1 MRRELA
7 GRFEVPAYII
17 FGDAALQEMA
27 RVRPVNLEAFRTVKG
42 VGERKAADFGDR
54 FTAEIAE
61 YCRTNGLSTNNSSVP
76 GRRAGKASAAGR
88 GSLRA
93 RSFEMF
99 AQGRSVEDV
108 ASQMGLSPAT
118 IAGHLARYIE
128 ERKPADIS
136 AWIDPATY
144 ELITSAARKLNA
156 DRLKPVFDHLAG
168 LVPYD
173 KIRITLTHV
182 MGSRVGED

>member
-1 MRRELA
+1 
-7 GRFEVPAYII
+7 
-17 FGDAALQEMA
+17 
-27 RVRPVNLEAFRTVKG
+27 
-42 VGERKAADFGDR
+42 
-54 FTAEIAE
+54 
-61 YCRTNGLSTNNSSVP
+61 
-76 GRRAGKASAAGR
+76 
-88 GSLRA
+88 
-93 RSFEMF
+93 MF
-99 AQGRSVEDV
+99 DQGRSVEDV